1 MNKAY
6 LLWLLA
12 FLLFCSCST
21 NNVAGTGS
29 ETDTGCSVAGL
40 IQYTDS
46 TPVIHADVILHD
58 LRSIKRITLS
68 KQFTGTG
75 LIRSGFTQTNE
86 TGFFH
91 FDSVDTGGYLVEIND
106 HDTLGAILPA
116 QIDQGDTLRNVNGT
130 VRKFGTIVGKID
142 TTGIGKGR
150 IVTIY
155 LPELGRTVPVDS
167 IGNFVIKNL
176 PAWNYQ
182 MRLAVQDT
190 IVRLPLD
197 SIPVP
202 VKTADTTRIT
212 SFGSKSGSV
221 IIDGK
226 IIENPIQ

>member
-6 LLWLLA
+6 LLWLPA
-12 FLLFCSCST
+12 FLLFCSCAT
-21 NNVAGTGS
+21 NNVTGTGS

-40 IQYTDS
+40 IRYGNS
-46 TPVIHADVILHD
+46 MPVIHADVILHD
-58 LRSIKRITLS
+58 QRLTARATLS
-68 KQFTGTG
+68 KRSVVTG
-75 LIRSGFTQTNE
+75 LIRSGFTQTNIN
-86 TGFFH
+86 GVFH

-106 HDTLGAILPA
+106 HDTLGAVLPA
-116 QIDQGDTLRNVNGT
+116 QIAQGDTLRNVNGT

-142 TTGIGKGR
+142 TTGIGKNK

-167 IGNFVIKNL
+167 AGNFVVKNL

-197 SIPVP
+197 SILIP
-202 VKTADTTRIT
+202 VKTAETTRIT
-212 SFGSKSGSV
+212 SFGSKSGTV
-221 IIDGK
+221 LIDGK

>member
-6 LLWLLA
+6 LLWLPA
-12 FLLFCSCST
+12 FLLFCSCAT

-40 IQYTDS
+40 IRYGNS
-46 TPVIHADVILHD
+46 MPVIHADVLLHD
-58 LRSIKRITLS
+58 LRLVKRNTLS
-68 KQFTGTG
+68 KQQAGAG
-75 LIRSGFTQTNE
+75 LIRSGYTQTNVN
-86 TGFFH
+86 GFFH

-106 HDTLGAILPA
+106 HDTLGAVLPA
-116 QIDQGDTLRNVNGT
+116 QVAQGDTLRNVNGT

-142 TTGIGKGR
+142 TTGIGKNK

-197 SIPVP
+197 SILVP
-202 VKTADTTRIT
+202 VKTAETTRIT
-212 SFGSKSGSV
+212 SFGSKSGTV
-221 IIDGK
+221 LIDGK